1 MYFRIY
7 FDRVTVQF
15 KMDIDQIKMD
25 IQNRMLD
32 EKTDIF
38 YKFLKRNVD
47 CPNVDY
53 GLKLFPINIHFSQRV
68 YSLAC
73 YRSKTIDHLL
83 IELPTFS

>member
-7 FDRVTVQF
+7 FDWVSVQF

-47 CPNVDY
+47 CPNVD
-53 GLKLFPINIHFSQRV
+53 
-68 YSLAC
+68 
-73 YRSKTIDHLL
+73 
-83 IELPTFS
+83 